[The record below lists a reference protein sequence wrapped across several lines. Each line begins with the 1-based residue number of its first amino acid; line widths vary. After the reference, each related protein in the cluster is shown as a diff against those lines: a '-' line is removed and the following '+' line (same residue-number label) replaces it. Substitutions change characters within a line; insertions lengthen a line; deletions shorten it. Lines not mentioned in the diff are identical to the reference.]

1 MQVKFEYSEIQSLI
15 KAKTG
20 REIVLSAIDE
30 QTVKAED
37 KVNVKVPFLGE
48 IEKSIGV
55 NVSVEKIEGN
65 DIWLKYDGGLGT
77 DMIIGGLLT
86 FLSSTPAMKMVE
98 KTQGNG
104 IVVHLYEVEKARE
117 VLNYVEL
124 KSFQFC
130 DNGIVLEGQFKS
142 KLLSKLLPLLCSL

>member
-1 MQVKFEYSEIQSLI
+1 MKATIEYSEIQSFV
-15 KAKTG
+15 KSKTG
-20 REIVLSAIDE
+20 REIGLSVIDE
-30 QTVKAED
+30 RTVKAEA

-65 DIWLKYDGGLGT
+65 DVHLKYDGGMGT

-86 FLSSTPAMKMVE
+86 FLSSSPALKLMG

-104 IVVHLYEVEKARE
+104 IVVHLDEVEEARK
-117 VLNYVEL
+117 VLDLVEL
-124 KSFQFC
+124 TGIAFN
-130 DNGIVLEGQFKS
+130 DNAVDIEG
-142 KLLSKLLPLLCSL
+142 KLKDC

>member
-1 MQVKFEYSEIQSLI
+1 MQVKFEYSEIQSFI

-30 QTVKAED
+30 QTVKAEA
-37 KVNVKVPFLGE
+37 KVSVKVPFLGE

-65 DIWLKYDGGLGT
+65 DVHLKYDGGMGT

-86 FLSSTPAMKMVE
+86 FLSSSPAMKMVG

-104 IVVHLYEVEKARE
+104 IVVHLDEVEEARK
-117 VLNYVEL
+117 VLDLVEL
-124 KSFQFC
+124 TGIMFQEK
-130 DNGIVLEGQFKS
+130 GGTVEGRFR
-142 KLLSKLLPLLCSL
+142 

>member
-30 QTVKAED
+30 QTVKAEA
-37 KVNVKVPFLGE
+37 KVSVKVPFLGE

-65 DIWLKYDGGLGT
+65 DIWLKYDGGMGT
-77 DMIIGGLLT
+77 DMIIGGLLS
-86 FLSSTPAMKMVE
+86 FLSSTAAMKMVE

-104 IVVHLYEVEKARE
+104 IVVHLYEVEEARKALD
-117 VLNYVEL
+117 VVEL
-124 KSFQFC
+124 TNIVFQEK
-130 DNGIVLEGQFKS
+130 GVPVEGRIR
-142 KLLSKLLPLLCSL
+142 

>member
-30 QTVKAED
+30 QTVKAEA
-37 KVNVKVPFLGE
+37 KVSVKVPFLGE

-104 IVVHLYEVEKARE
+104 IVVHLAEIKEAQKALE
-117 VLNYVEL
+117 MVEL
-124 KSFQFC
+124 TNIVFQES
-130 DNGIVLEGQFKS
+130 GITVEGKFR
-142 KLLSKLLPLLCSL
+142 

>member
-30 QTVKAED
+30 QTVKAEA
-37 KVNVKVPFLGE
+37 KVSVKVPFLGE

-65 DIWLKYDGGLGT
+65 DVHLQYEGGMGT

-86 FLSSTPAMKMVE
+86 FLSSTPAMKVVE
-98 KTQGNG
+98 KTPGNG
-104 IVVHLYEVEKARE
+104 IVMHLNEVEEARK
-117 VLNYVEL
+117 VLDIVEL
-124 KSFQFC
+124 TNIEFQE
-130 DNGIVLEGQFKS
+130 NGVAIEGIIM
-142 KLLSKLLPLLCSL
+142 

>member
-1 MQVKFEYSEIQSLI
+1 M
-15 KAKTG
+15 
-20 REIVLSAIDE
+20 SAIDE
-30 QTVKAED
+30 QTVKAEA

-65 DIWLKYDGGLGT
+65 DVHLKYEGGMGT

-104 IVVHLYEVEKARE
+104 IVVHLNEIKEAQK
-117 VLNYVEL
+117 
-124 KSFQFC
+124 
-130 DNGIVLEGQFKS
+130 VLEIIELTDIVFQDNAMNVEGRIR
-142 KLLSKLLPLLCSL
+142 

>member
-30 QTVKAED
+30 RTVKAEA
-37 KVNVKVPFLGE
+37 KVSVKVPFLGK

-65 DIWLKYDGGLGT
+65 DVHLKYDGGMGT
-77 DMIIGGLLT
+77 DMIIGGLLS
-86 FLSSTPAMKMVE
+86 FLSSTPAMKVVE

-104 IVVHLYEVEKARE
+104 IVVHLDEVEEARK
-117 VLNYVEL
+117 VLDLVEL
-124 KSFQFC
+124 TGIAFN
-130 DNGIVLEGQFKS
+130 DNAVDIEG
-142 KLLSKLLPLLCSL
+142 KLKVC

>member
-30 QTVKAED
+30 QTVKAEA
-37 KVNVKVPFLGE
+37 KVSVKVPFLGE

-65 DIWLKYDGGLGT
+65 DVHLKYEGGMGT
-77 DMIIGGLLT
+77 DIIIGGLLS

-98 KTQGNG
+98 KTPENG
-104 IVVHLYEVEKARE
+104 IVVHLDEVEEARK
-117 VLNYVEL
+117 VLDLVEL
-124 KSFQFC
+124 IGIMFQET
-130 DNGIVLEGQFKS
+130 GVTVEGRFR
-142 KLLSKLLPLLCSL
+142 

>member
-20 REIVLSAIDE
+20 REIGLSAIDE
-30 QTVKAED
+30 RTVKAEA
-37 KVNVKVPFLGE
+37 KVSVKVPFLGE

-65 DIWLKYDGGLGT
+65 DVHLKYEGGMGT

-86 FLSSTPAMKMVE
+86 FLSSSPALKLML

-104 IVVHLYEVEKARE
+104 IVVHLDEVEEARK
-117 VLNYVEL
+117 VLDLVEL
-124 KSFQFC
+124 TGIAFN
-130 DNGIVLEGQFKS
+130 DNAVDIEG
-142 KLLSKLLPLLCSL
+142 KLKVC

>member
-1 MQVKFEYSEIQSLI
+1 MS
-15 KAKTG
+15 
-20 REIVLSAIDE
+20 
-30 QTVKAED
+30 
-37 KVNVKVPFLGE
+37 VKVPFLGE

-65 DIWLKYDGGLGT
+65 DVYLQYEGGMGT

-104 IVVHLYEVEKARE
+104 IVMHLAEIEKARKLLD
-117 VLNYVEL
+117 VVEL
-124 KSFQFC
+124 TGIAFN
-130 DNGIVLEGQFKS
+130 DNAVDIEG
-142 KLLSKLLPLLCSL
+142 KLKVC

>member
-20 REIVLSAIDE
+20 REIGLSAIDE
-30 QTVKAED
+30 RTVKAEA
-37 KVNVKVPFLGE
+37 KVNVKVPFFGK

-65 DIWLKYDGGLGT
+65 DVHLQYEGGMGT

-86 FLSSTPAMKMVE
+86 FLSSSPALKLML

-104 IVVHLYEVEKARE
+104 IVVHLDEVEEARK
-117 VLNYVEL
+117 VLDLVEL
-124 KSFQFC
+124 TGIAFN
-130 DNGIVLEGQFKS
+130 DNAVDIEG
-142 KLLSKLLPLLCSL
+142 KLKVC